1 MLRAI
6 RLGEDS
12 HLELKEVVISGK
24 KVKGPSRDDIA
35 DEMAAFANAKGGVL
49 VMGVDDKSRDIIGI
63 PIDKLDLVED
73 LLREVAQD
81 SLEPPLLLDIRREE
95 LPDELGNPQAIIRA
109 DIDRSL
115 FVHSSRGRYWYRV
128 GSSKRQMTPDYLG
141 RLMQQR
147 SQARLIRFDEQ
158 IIPGVSIE
166 VLNSKLVARYRTDR
180 STDDLVTFLRKL
192 AMVDQDQDG
201 VLRPTVCGLL
211 LGCQEPEVYLPAAYV
226 QAVAYRGTADE
237 SPMNLSGY
245 QLDQKDIAGPIDQ
258 QVLDSVRFVAKHMR
272 VIGSK
277 SAGRSDQPQYDLT
290 AIFEAIVNAVAHR
303 DYSMSGSRIRLR
315 VFADRIEL
323 FVPGALA
330 NTMTVDSLPMRQAA
344 RNEAITSLLAKT
356 QFELDLDGFESSRS
370 YMMDRRGEG
379 VSLILGRSEALSGK
393 KPTYETIDESEL
405 KLTIFGADSH
415 SPELVQ
421 EERP

>member
-1 MLRAI
+1 
-6 RLGEDS
+6 
-12 HLELKEVVISGK
+12 
-24 KVKGPSRDDIA
+24 
-35 DEMAAFANAKGGVL
+35 
-49 VMGVDDKSRDIIGI
+49 
-63 PIDKLDLVED
+63 
-73 LLREVAQD
+73 
-81 SLEPPLLLDIRREE
+81 
-95 LPDELGNPQAIIRA
+95 
-109 DIDRSL
+109 
-115 FVHSSRGRYWYRV
+115 
-128 GSSKRQMTPDYLG
+128 
-141 RLMQQR
+141 
-147 SQARLIRFDEQ
+147 
-158 IIPGVSIE
+158 
-166 VLNSKLVARYRTDR
+166 
-180 STDDLVTFLRKL
+180 
-192 AMVDQDQDG
+192 MVDQDQDG

-356 QFELDLDGFESSRS
+356 SFELGLEGFESSRS

-405 KLTIFGADSH
+405 KLTIFAADSH
-415 SPELVQ
+415 SPESFQ